1 MRGLSA
7 RGHRGRRGCW
17 GAVKVVKVIVNR
29 RQSRAGALFKT
40 DILPKH
46 KQGGG
51 QAAGRLLLQGK
62 CSSDDENKPAIKSF
76 AAAQVIPFLKHL
88 IS

>member
-1 MRGLSA
+1 MLGGSEGGQGDCEQEA
-7 RGHRGRRGCW
+7 
-17 GAVKVVKVIVNR
+17 NR
-29 RQSRAGALFKT
+29 ALFKT

-76 AAAQVIPFLKHL
+76 AAAQVVPFKSSSHTFQETFEVY
-88 IS
+88 